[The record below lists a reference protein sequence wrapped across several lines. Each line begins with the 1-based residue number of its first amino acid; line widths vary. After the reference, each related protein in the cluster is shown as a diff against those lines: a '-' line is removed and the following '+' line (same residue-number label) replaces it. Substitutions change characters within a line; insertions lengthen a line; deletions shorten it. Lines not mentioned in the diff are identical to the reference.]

1 MTRWRIFSRVN
12 ARSMCV
18 HDTATEHAL
27 NVRAR
32 HNLSATNAP
41 FGAKRCRHAQV
52 HAYCDEVGGPP
63 APLEPRPFTYIEG
76 VYMRHA
82 VLSAVAVSCFAAMT
96 SSVVNAGAVR
106 ADVDELVPTGKGYG
120 ERPAPGPGPGQGAGQ
135 GQGQPQG
142 QAKPSRPTSGSNGI
156 DYHGGPVMLG
166 TPNVYYIW
174 YGDWTGNTATTLLT
188 NLAQHIGG
196 SSYLNINSTYYNGS
210 NTHVSGLASYAT
222 STTDSYSQGKT
233 LSDAGVQAVVAGAIA
248 SNALPLDS
256 NGVYF
261 VLTSADVNESSGFCT
276 QYCGW
281 HTHGTITGTDIK
293 FAFVGNPD
301 RCPSA
306 CAEQTTSPNGNTG
319 ADGMASIVSHE
330 LEEAVTDPDLNAWY
344 DRRGQENADKCAW
357 TFGNTTTLKSGAK
370 YNVTLG
376 GTNYLIQQNWVN
388 ASGGYCS
395 MTF

>member
-1 MTRWRIFSRVN
+1 
-12 ARSMCV
+12 
-18 HDTATEHAL
+18 
-27 NVRAR
+27 
-32 HNLSATNAP
+32 
-41 FGAKRCRHAQV
+41 
-52 HAYCDEVGGPP
+52 
-63 APLEPRPFTYIEG
+63 
-76 VYMRHA
+76 MRHA

-210 NTHVSGLASYAT
+210 NAHVSGLASYAT

-233 LSDAGVQAVVAGAIA
+233 LSDAGVQAVVAGALA
-248 SNALPLDS
+248 SHALPLDS

-330 LEEAVTDPDLNAWY
+330 LEEAISDPDLNAWY

-357 TFGNTTTLKSGAK
+357 MFGNTTTLKSGAK